1 MDFDILKE
9 TFSALCLL
17 CSYSFEESLK
27 LLGLEDGFKG
37 GASDPVVTRGA
48 YLSLTHLR
56 HLKLRQLQVRAEQ
69 QHAEDALKKN
79 KKKTTLFYIPHL
91 QRICLGL
98 LNYLRSVERT
108 LTFDLA
114 GLQREDGE
122 LRSTADETCWMNA
135 ARGGSGEAAGLGSLQ
150 FSHNTPV
157 DCKVSGRG
165 GK

>member
-9 TFSALCLL
+9 TLSALCLL

-69 QHAEDALKKN
+69 QHAENALKK
-79 KKKTTLFYIPHL
+79 KLYFTFLT
-91 QRICLGL
+91 CSA
-98 LNYLRSVERT
+98 SVW
-108 LTFDLA
+108 
-114 GLQREDGE
+114 G
-122 LRSTADETCWMNA
+122 C
-135 ARGGSGEAAGLGSLQ
+135 
-150 FSHNTPV
+150 
-157 DCKVSGRG
+157 
-165 GK
+165 